1 MSDDITHTWIVCR
14 LAPDDGC
21 DLRYAVL
28 CLTPGFRAELAN
40 ALKGWAAAE
49 TAMSTEGFE
58 ISLYDN
64 AIVWL
69 DRDPSDWDES
79 QSWDSYEWVSP
90 PRDLLEELACTPEEL
105 VSSKEQ
111 VFQEA
116 AARTDSERMTV
127 RGGVRNRV
135 YFTAYEKHGSQ
146 ETSTGSLPDWVLSWA
161 TSDNADNNADNN
173 TEVQDEE

>member
-1 MSDDITHTWIVCR
+1 MTDDITHTWIVCR

-28 CLTPGFRAELAN
+28 CLTPRFRAELAN
-40 ALKGWAAAE
+40 ALKGWAAAA
-49 TAMSTEGFE
+49 TAMSTEGFG

-64 AIVWL
+64 AVLWL
-69 DRDPSDWDES
+69 DRDPSDWDET

-90 PRDLLEELACTPEEL
+90 PRNLLEELACTPEEL

-111 VFQEA
+111 VFLDA
-116 AARTDSERMTV
+116 AARTNCERMLV
-127 RGGVRNRV
+127 RAGARTNV
-135 YFTAYEKHGSQ
+135 YFTAFEKHGSQ
-146 ETSTGSLPDWVLSWA
+146 ETSTGSLPEGVLSWA

-173 TEVQDEE
+173 EVQDEE